1 VKLVD
6 LNVLLYATNEDSPQ
20 HAVAISWWE
29 NALNGDES
37 VALSWVVLLGFLRI
51 ATNPR
56 IFPSPLAL
64 DAALARI
71 DVWLA
76 LDNVHIVREKD
87 EHWEVLRELL
97 AASGMAGN
105 LTTDAHLAVLAIC
118 HDATLV
124 TFDADFARFKGLR
137 REIPAGK
144 GGT

>member
-1 VKLVD
+1 MKLVD

-20 HAVAISWWE
+20 HAVALSWWE
-29 NALNGDES
+29 NTLNGDES
-37 VALSWVVLLGFLRI
+37 VALPWIVLLGYLRV

-56 IFPSPLAL
+56 IFPRPLTL
-64 DAALARI
+64 DAALTRL

-76 LDNVHIVREKD
+76 WDNVHIAREKD

-105 LTTDAHLAVLAIC
+105 LTTDAQLAALAIC

-124 TFDADFARFKGLR
+124 TFDTDFARFKGLR
-137 REIPAGK
+137 RELPAAAP
-144 GGT
+144 